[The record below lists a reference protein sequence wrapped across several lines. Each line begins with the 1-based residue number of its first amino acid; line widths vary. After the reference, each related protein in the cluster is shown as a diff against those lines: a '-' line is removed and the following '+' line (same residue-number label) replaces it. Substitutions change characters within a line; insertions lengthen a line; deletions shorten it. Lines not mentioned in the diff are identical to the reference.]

1 MPLYSKVEKRLAKK
15 AKDEAS
21 GMATLKAAVREEL
34 GEGSSSSGSSESGS
48 DSEQDSGDEEEEVDE
63 DEDDDNDDDEEEEE
77 QQDGSYEAQGP
88 AVGRVGERLSVG
100 GDMAC

>member
-21 GMATLKAAVREEL
+21 GMAKLKAAVREEL

-48 DSEQDSGDEEEEVDE
+48 DSEQDSGD
-63 DEDDDNDDDEEEEE
+63 DDDEEEQE
-77 QQDGSYEAQGP
+77 DGSDEVQSP